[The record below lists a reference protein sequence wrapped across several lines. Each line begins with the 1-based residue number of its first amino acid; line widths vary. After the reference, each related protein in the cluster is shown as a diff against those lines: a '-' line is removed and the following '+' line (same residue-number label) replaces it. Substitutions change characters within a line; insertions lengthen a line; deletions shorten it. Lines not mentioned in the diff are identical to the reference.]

1 MDTKN
6 KVQKLKIRSNFYS
19 VKLFNSFYG
28 WLSKLFKMLE
38 AILDGAS
45 TIVFIAFGGGGNTI
59 FGGLFLMILIGDLRD
74 GETVC

>member
-1 MDTKN
+1 
-6 KVQKLKIRSNFYS
+6 
-19 VKLFNSFYG
+19 
-28 WLSKLFKMLE
+28 MLE

-45 TIVFIAFGGGGNTI
+45 TIVFIAFEGGGNTI